1 MADLKFPNLNFVL
14 LSGRL
19 VQDPEL
25 RYTPSGRP
33 VARMRIASDRRFKD
47 QSGEWQTETLFVDVI
62 AWRDLAE
69 RCADKLRKG
78 SPVIVEGYLRSRSWE
93 TESGQRRSVIEVV
106 GRRIQFLEK
115 FGEVIEEQLEEAVP
129 EDIPVEEEPEDD
141 LPF

>member
-115 FGEVIEEQLEEAVP
+115 FGEVVEEQLEEAVP

>member
-33 VARMRIASDRRFKD
+33 VTRMRIASDRRFKD

-78 SPVIVEGYLRSRSWE
+78 SPIIVEGYLRSRSWE

-115 FGEVIEEQLEEAVP
+115 FGDVVAEQLEEEVP

>member
-1 MADLKFPNLNFVL
+1 MADLKFPSLNFVL

-33 VARMRIASDRRFKD
+33 VARMRLASDRRFKD

-115 FGEVIEEQLEEAVP
+115 FGELVEEQLEEPIP

>member
-78 SPVIVEGYLRSRSWE
+78 SPIIVEGYLRSRSWE

>member
-33 VARMRIASDRRFKD
+33 VTRMRIASDRRFKD

-115 FGEVIEEQLEEAVP
+115 FGEVVEEQLEEAVP

>member
-33 VARMRIASDRRFKD
+33 VTRMRIASDRRFKD

-78 SPVIVEGYLRSRSWE
+78 SPIIVEGYLRSRSWE

-115 FGEVIEEQLEEAVP
+115 FGEVVAEQLEEEVP

>member
-78 SPVIVEGYLRSRSWE
+78 SPIIVEGYLRSRSWE

-115 FGEVIEEQLEEAVP
+115 FGEVVEEQLEEAIP

>member
-33 VARMRIASDRRFKD
+33 VTRMRIASDRRFKD

-78 SPVIVEGYLRSRSWE
+78 SPIIVEGYLRSRSWE

-115 FGEVIEEQLEEAVP
+115 FGEVVEEQLEEAVP

-141 LPF
+141 LPL

>member
-33 VARMRIASDRRFKD
+33 VTRMRIASDRRFKD

-115 FGEVIEEQLEEAVP
+115 FGEVIEEQLEEAIP

>member
-78 SPVIVEGYLRSRSWE
+78 SPIIVEGYLRSRSWE

-115 FGEVIEEQLEEAVP
+115 FGEVVEEQLEEAVP

>member
-115 FGEVIEEQLEEAVP
+115 FGEVIEEQLEEAIP

>member
-33 VARMRIASDRRFKD
+33 VTRMRIASDRRFKD

-78 SPVIVEGYLRSRSWE
+78 SPIIVEGYLRSRSWE

-115 FGEVIEEQLEEAVP
+115 FGEVVEEQLEEAVP